1 MVLVPFYSETRL
13 AYERPL
19 AGRQMFR
26 DHQQQFMQRG
36 RKRKPIETGLPG
48 ADSQTGLQRVAA
60 SASEKKKKWWAFI
73 CWVWKVSSMALLY
86 VDISFLLQGF
96 VFCPVVMQIQNPKP
110 GAASQPPL
118 PREKGNPITQRC
130 SFPLCSFQVH
140 PCKGIALS

>member
-1 MVLVPFYSETRL
+1 MVAFYSETRL

-60 SASEKKKKWWAFI
+60 SASGKKKK
-73 CWVWKVSSMALLY
+73 
-86 VDISFLLQGF
+86 
-96 VFCPVVMQIQNPKP
+96 
-110 GAASQPPL
+110 
-118 PREKGNPITQRC
+118 ITT
-130 SFPLCSFQVH
+130 LKMIMKIKH
-140 PCKGIALS
+140 I